1 MIMNNLIK
9 EDKETIKRMNET
21 INQLSKE
28 NLELKDKLTKFR
40 KLGAMYQRMYYQE
53 QEKFIKLTVKIA
65 RKFGIYSI

>member
-1 MIMNNLIK
+1 MNNLIK